1 MNNETRTI
9 WISIGVGFFAMMLLF
24 SWSQEKS
31 SSLLKRYGAEKQVLV
46 AAKDIPEMTPI
57 DDTMIQPVSR
67 PAEFVEPSA
76 ISLPEHAIGQLA
88 AAPIKKGEQILDTK
102 LLLPSQ
108 KTGLSMEVTPGKRA
122 FTLPVDDIRGVS
134 RLIKPGNRVD
144 IMAALNTGS
153 GTSQKTE
160 VRTILQDVVV
170 LATGANIAN
179 QLPIKVEEER
189 TGVFSIENLR
199 MDTRFSSVVVE
210 VSPEDVQN
218 LVYILATAPGSLFLA
233 LRNTNDRAINN
244 LRTTG
249 LQEVLGRSMGRT
261 PAQFTPDLEAPR
273 PRTGNPR
280 LNR

>member
-1 MNNETRTI
+1 M
-9 WISIGVGFFAMMLLF
+9 AMMLLF

-31 SSLLKRYGAEKQVLV
+31 ANLLKRYGAEKQILV

-57 DDTMIQPVSR
+57 DDTMIQPMSR

-108 KTGLSMEVTPGKRA
+108 RTGLSMEVTPGKRA

-144 IMAALNTGS
+144 IMAALNTGA
-153 GTSQKTE
+153 GNNQKTE
-160 VRTILQDVVV
+160 VRTILQDVIV
-170 LATGANIAN
+170 LATGANVAN

-189 TGVFSIENLR
+189 SGVFSIENLR

-210 VSPEDVQN
+210 VSPDEVQN

-233 LRNTNDRAINN
+233 LRNTNDRGLVN
-244 LRTTG
+244 LRTTS
-249 LQEVLGRSMGRT
+249 LPEVLGRASTGR
-261 PAQFTPDLEAPR
+261 APSSLLPEGR
-273 PRTGNPR
+273 PPSPIPNTRRP

>member
-1 MNNETRTI
+1 MENETRTI
-9 WISIGVGFFAMMLLF
+9 WISIGIGFMAMMLLF

-31 SSLLKRYGAEKQVLV
+31 SSLLKKYGAEKQVLV

-57 DDTMIQPVSR
+57 DDTMIQSVSR

-76 ISLPEHAIGQLA
+76 ISLPEQAIGQLA
-88 AAPIKKGEQILDTK
+88 AAPIKQGEQILDTK

-108 KTGLSMEVTPGKRA
+108 RTGLSMEVTPGKRA
-122 FTLPVDDIRGVS
+122 FTLPVDDVRGVS
-134 RLIKPGNRVD
+134 RLLKPGNRVD
-144 IMAALNTGS
+144 VMAALTSGS
-153 GTSQKTE
+153 GPAQKTE
-160 VRTILQDVVV
+160 VRTILQDVIV

-189 TGVFSIENLR
+189 SGVFSIENLR

-210 VSPEDVQN
+210 VEPQEVQN

-233 LRNTNDRAINN
+233 LRNTNDRGLVN

-249 LQEVLGRSMGRT
+249 LPEVLGRSPAGLRT
-261 PAQFTPDLEAPR
+261 DLAPANSSPARSAPR
-273 PRTGNPR
+273 RPLSR
-280 LNR
+280 